1 MYSFKN
7 AIYLM
12 LCVFPE
18 VSKLNEFEKILKNT
32 TFANAY
38 DKKRAVKDYETLLKT
53 RAEIQEQFP
62 NEKEYEWLNHINNTT
77 LVDQFTSQEL
87 LRNIVIFM
95 NGGIN
100 KLIEE

>member
-1 MYSFKN
+1 
-7 AIYLM
+7 
-12 LCVFPE
+12 
-18 VSKLNEFEKILKNT
+18 
-32 TFANAY
+32 
-38 DKKRAVKDYETLLKT
+38 LLKT

-62 NEKEYEWLNHINNTT
+62 NEKDYEWLNHINNTT